1 MLKRTLMILLCF
13 PIIFL
18 LGCKPPTTS
27 LEEMRFTKIAN
38 LLAKNP
44 LEDQNG
50 FDYHL
55 IQVVEDETVRELTI
69 TQRID
74 RQNGLKIMTESIE
87 SGLRRYDGGTPEYQ
101 TETVRYFHNNRIGIQ
116 SGDGPVAWQDGTL
129 ETYGAIERPLK
140 GLSRVDCASV
150 IFETD
155 GASTVLKATIRVDAV
170 SRLMGLTDPTFE
182 EVRVEIVFQESTD
195 TLQSIRWILVQP
207 ESTIT
212 IIYTPHYASATVLLP

>member
-1 MLKRTLMILLCF
+1 MLKKTLMILLF
-13 PIIFL
+13 LPIMLL
-18 LGCKPPTTS
+18 LGCNPPTMS
-27 LEEMRFTKIAN
+27 LEEMRFAQIAN

-55 IQVVEDETVRELTI
+55 IQVVDEETVRELTI
-69 TQRID
+69 IQRID

-87 SGLRRYDGGTPEYQ
+87 SGLRRYDEGAPEYQ

-116 SGDGPVAWQDGTL
+116 SDDGPVAWQDGTL
-129 ETYGAIERPLK
+129 EAYGANERPLK

-150 IFETD
+150 MFETD
-155 GASTVLKATIRVDAV
+155 GASTVLKATIRAEAV
-170 SRLMGLTDPTFE
+170 SRLTGLTDTTFE
-182 EVRVEIVFQESTD
+182 EVRVEIIFQESTD

-212 IIYTPHYASATVLLP
+212 ILYTPHYASATVLLP